1 MNVNP
6 LIESLEKKF
15 SIPVAQDEY
24 DGKSD
29 KYIIYTYEDERPV
42 YFGDDKT
49 LQDTAYLTVQL
60 IVPKQFNYMNLKHQI
75 RDELE
80 RMEFIVTDI
89 RSFLSSAINGTNKI
103 RRITFDVNYTDN
115 H

>member
-6 LIESLEKKF
+6 LIASLEKKF
-15 SIPVAQDEY
+15 SVRVQMEEDN
-24 DGKSD
+24 GKSD
-29 KYIIYTYEDERPV
+29 KYIIYTYEDEWAV
-42 YFGDDKT
+42 QVGDNRT
-49 LQDTAYLTVQL
+49 LQEAVYLTVQL
-60 IVPKQFNYMNLKHQI
+60 IVPKQFDCMNMKHQI

>member
-49 LQDTAYLTVQL
+49 LQDTA
-60 IVPKQFNYMNLKHQI
+60 
-75 RDELE
+75 
-80 RMEFIVTDI
+80 
-89 RSFLSSAINGTNKI
+89 
-103 RRITFDVNYTDN
+103 
-115 H
+115 